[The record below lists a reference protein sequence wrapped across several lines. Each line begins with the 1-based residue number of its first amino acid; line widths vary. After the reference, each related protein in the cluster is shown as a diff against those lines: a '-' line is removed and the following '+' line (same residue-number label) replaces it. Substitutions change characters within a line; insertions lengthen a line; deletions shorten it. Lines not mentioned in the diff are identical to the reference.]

1 MKKIK
6 QFSLKA
12 TLLTIVAALT
22 IGFTGCSDE
31 LSGDQTQGKP
41 GYLTINL
48 KNIKP
53 IQTKLG
59 GPATTDFQQ
68 IENLNLFVFN
78 SSGNLLISK
87 WYNDPATFDQD
98 GDATSLPIQ
107 VNTLPADCFVVA
119 VANYGS
125 RIDDITTYAQLEA
138 KTINTVRD
146 FADQGLHMTG
156 RGDID
161 YTNANTYIYAAT
173 VKIAPVEAKITV
185 NWNITAGSNAD
196 YYDVTGVYVVNA
208 IAQTT
213 MPIILNTTLAPAT
226 GNINPTAT
234 TNNIS
239 LVPGTPATRTA
250 LTGLAAVASRDFNF
264 YTMATNT
271 AFLSDET
278 ALDVSTEVLPGTASD
293 MTGSFHYYV
302 GENYNTDAVP
312 ATAGAGAIRTD
323 NTAQNE
329 NTLVVIRVTPKSD
342 APAYIRTMGHKY
354 YTYELTETSNTINST
369 NLGSVPSSGF
379 SVRRKTNYLLTFNL
393 SEMGAD
399 EPFTRL
405 STLTVSVQAQG
416 WDDATTST
424 SF

>member
-12 TLLTIVAALT
+12 MLLTIVAALT

-41 GYLTINL
+41 GYLTVNL
-48 KNIKP
+48 KNLKP
-53 IQTKLG
+53 IQTKLAG
-59 GPATTDFQQ
+59 DS
-68 IENLNLFVFN
+68 INDYKLIKNLNLFVFT
-78 SSGNLLISK
+78 STGDLLINK
-87 WYNDPATFDQD
+87 WYDNTTTFDLT
-98 GDATSLPIQ
+98 GGATSLPIQ
-107 VNTLPADCFVVA
+107 VNTLPTGCYVVA

-125 RIDDITTYAQLEA
+125 KIDDITTYAQLEA
-138 KTINTVRD
+138 KSISTIKD
-146 FADQGLHMTG
+146 FATDGLHMTG

-185 NWNITAGSNAD
+185 NWNITEGSNAD

-213 MPIILNTTLAPAT
+213 MPIILNTTTASVT

-234 TNNIS
+234 NDSIS
-239 LVPGTPATRTA
+239 LVGATRTA
-250 LTGLAAVASRDFNF
+250 MTGLAAVANRDFNF
-264 YTMATNT
+264 YNMTLNAGH
-271 AFLSDET
+271 LSDEKT
-278 ALDVSTEVLPGTASD
+278 TQITSEVLDAGYTA
-293 MTGSFHYYV
+293 MAKPFHYYV
-302 GENYNTDAVP
+302 GENYNTNVVP
-312 ATAGAGAIRTD
+312 SAPGAGVIRTD

-342 APAYIRTMGHKY
+342 APAYIRAMGHKY
-354 YTYELTETSNTINST
+354 YTYEFTKNST
-369 NLGSVPSSGF
+369 GVTGQNISNLGDVTTGF

-416 WDDATTST
+416 WDDVTTT
-424 SF
+424 PSF

>member
-53 IQTKLG
+53 VQTKLAG
-59 GPATTDFQQ
+59 AASTDFQK
-68 IENLNLFVFN
+68 INNLNLFVFN
-78 SSGNLLISK
+78 SGDNLLISK
-87 WYNDPATFDQD
+87 WYPTATGIDQA
-98 GDATSLPIQ
+98 GAATSLPIQ
-107 VNTLPADCFVVA
+107 VNTLPPGCYVVA

-125 RIDDITTYAQLEA
+125 KIDDITTYAQLEA
-138 KTINTVRD
+138 KSINTIKD
-146 FADQGLHMTG
+146 FATEGLHMTG

-161 YTNANTYIYAAT
+161 YTAASSYTYTAT

-185 NWNITAGSNAD
+185 DWTITAGSNAD

-208 IAQTT
+208 IAQTK
-213 MPIILNTTLAPAT
+213 MPIILNTTTALAT

-250 LTGLAAVASRDFNF
+250 MTGLAAVANRDFNF
-264 YTMATNT
+264 YAMTTN
-271 AFLSDET
+271 AGLLSDEKT
-278 ALDVSTEVLPGTASD
+278 NEITSEVLDASYTA
-293 MTGSFHYYV
+293 MAKPLHYYV
-302 GENYNTDAVP
+302 GENYNTDVVP
-312 ATAGAGAIRTD
+312 ANAGAGAIRID

-329 NTLVVIRVTPKSD
+329 NTLVVVRVTPKST
-342 APAYIRTMGHKY
+342 APAYIRALGHKY

-405 STLTVSVQAQG
+405 STLTVNVQAQG
-416 WDDATTST
+416 WDPATVNN
-424 SF
+424 

>member
-53 IQTKLG
+53 VQTKLAG
-59 GPATTDFQQ
+59 AASTDFQK
-68 IENLNLFVFN
+68 INNLNLFVFN
-78 SSGNLLISK
+78 SGDNLLISK
-87 WYNDPATFDQD
+87 WYPTATGIDQA
-98 GDATSLPIQ
+98 GAATYLPIQ
-107 VNTLPADCFVVA
+107 VNTLPPGCYVVA

-125 RIDDITTYAQLEA
+125 KIDDITTYAQLEA
-138 KTINTVRD
+138 KSINTIKD
-146 FADQGLHMTG
+146 FATEGLHMTG

-161 YTNANTYIYAAT
+161 YTAASSYTYTAT

-185 NWNITAGSNAD
+185 DWTITAGSNAD

-208 IAQTT
+208 IAQTK
-213 MPIILNTTLAPAT
+213 MPIILNTTTALAT

-250 LTGLAAVASRDFNF
+250 MTGLAAVANRDFNF
-264 YTMATNT
+264 YAMTTN
-271 AFLSDET
+271 AGLLSDEKT
-278 ALDVSTEVLPGTASD
+278 NEITSEVLDASYTA
-293 MTGSFHYYV
+293 MAKPLHYYV
-302 GENYNTDAVP
+302 GENYNTDVVP
-312 ATAGAGAIRTD
+312 ANAGAGAIRID

-329 NTLVVIRVTPKSD
+329 NTLVVVRVTPKST
-342 APAYIRTMGHKY
+342 APAYIRALGHKY

-405 STLTVSVQAQG
+405 STLTVNVQAQG
-416 WDDATTST
+416 WDPATVNN
-424 SF
+424 